1 MTNQPFQR
9 HLKSSHNLQT
19 EIKMHPPGSRD
30 PPPQPPTLS
39 QVTNTLAAL
48 ESQARRYSALMRQWD
63 RSDTAVAEVFAPFQY
78 LTRTAIQELVDR
90 ARTLVRK
97 IGGNFQLDPKG
108 RREHEEYESL
118 KRMLKATR
126 DDLTT
131 VEDQLDEL
139 PQPSTTAR
147 HRLDRDRLDEYQLG
161 EDQLDEDQLDE
172 DKLDQDRLDDFP
184 QPSRQRFYS
193 HPSAPASYLSRSD
206 ISERENPFH
215 PSSEIL
221 QLRGEN
227 SEYRDENLALREELD
242 EKEAIIRSLRDRVA
256 SLEGEVEDIEGAKAK
271 GNKKEWEGETAYQD
285 DDEGGPIRG
294 AKRRKL

>member
-1 MTNQPFQR
+1 
-9 HLKSSHNLQT
+9 
-19 EIKMHPPGSRD
+19 MHPPGSRD

-39 QVTNTLAAL
+39 QVNNTLAAL

-63 RSDTAVAEVFAPFQY
+63 RSDAALAEIFAPFQY
-78 LTRTAIQELVDR
+78 LTRTAIQELVNR
-90 ARTLVRK
+90 ARTLVRT

-108 RREHEEYESL
+108 RREHEEHESL
-118 KRMLKATR
+118 KRMLRTTR

-147 HRLDRDRLDEYQLG
+147 HRLDRDRLDQ
-161 EDQLDEDQLDE
+161 DQLD
-172 DKLDQDRLDDFP
+172 DFL
-184 QPSRQRFYS
+184 QPSRHRFYS

-206 ISERENPFH
+206 LSERENPFH
-215 PSSEIL
+215 PSSEVL

-227 SEYRDENLALREELD
+227 SEYRDENLALGEENMALREELD

-256 SLEGEVEDIEGAKAK
+256 FLEGEVEDMEGAKAK
-271 GNKKEWEGETAYQD
+271 GSLDEDGDDDGDD